1 MNDKLTDLQARKE
14 AAYNAGSP
22 RSVERQHEK
31 GKLLARER
39 IAVLLDEGSFRH
51 LLADTGN
58 LQIKIRCYAAGGGEN
73 AMHAHHGQDH
83 SFIVLMGK
91 ARYYGP
97 RGEARELTRNEGV
110 MLPSGCY
117 YCFENSGDEPLV
129 VLRIESITRE
139 GGDPNARIG
148 LHGQQIEPH
157 APENNREK
165 TLRFREGAFYE

>member
-1 MNDKLTDLQARKE
+1 MTDTLTARGRMADPEDGGELVDYSKSPPPDFFKLKIQ
-14 AAYNAGSP
+14 
-22 RSVERQHEK
+22 
-31 GKLLARER
+31 
-39 IAVLLDEGSFRH
+39 LLDEGSFRH
-51 LLADTGN
+51 TLADTGN

-83 SFIVLMGK
+83 SFIVLLGK

-97 RGEARELTRNEGV
+97 RGEQRELTRNEGV

-139 GGDPNARIG
+139 GGDPTIRLG
-148 LHGQQIEPH
+148 LHGQQIDPH

-165 TLRFREGAFYE
+165 IVRFREGAYYE